1 MVTSFGIFKYMAM
14 YSLIQFISVLI
25 LYTFGTNL
33 GDVQFLWIDLAITTT
48 VAVFMSRN
56 GPHPQLVKR
65 RPPGSLLNPY
75 IIVSFLFQ
83 IVGVGVSQG
92 GVTLDLHSQPWFHTI
107 NLTNRWETESVVG
120 MDNTV
125 IFILSSFQYMMLAFI
140 FRWVSKLM
148 LLSDWLKDLD
158 LETLCFSIGP
168 PYRTRIWRNIPFL
181 ASLFILAWL
190 TTLIAIS
197 PNETVIKWFDLA
209 INSTLVEEEDSVPL
223 FYRWRVL
230 GVVAVH
236 FVFAVFCEEFVSKS
250 PLIQKLVK
258 IIRRKTLPKSKFKRL
273 EIEIQSRSA
282 AWLGVTSKL
291 IGSNTTNQS
300 DGAAKTHK
308 RPRSPTAK

>member
-56 GPHPQLVKR
+56 GPHPKLVKR

-83 IVGVGVSQG
+83 IVGVGMTQG
-92 GVTLDLHSQPWFHTI
+92 GITMDLHSQPWFHTI

-140 FRWVSKLM
+140 FRWVFK
-148 LLSDWLKDLD
+148 
-158 LETLCFSIGP
+158 FG
-168 PYRTRIWRNIPFL
+168 
-181 ASLFILAWL
+181 ASF
-190 TTLIAIS
+190 
-197 PNETVIKWFDLA
+197 
-209 INSTLVEEEDSVPL
+209 
-223 FYRWRVL
+223 
-230 GVVAVH
+230 
-236 FVFAVFCEEFVSKS
+236 
-250 PLIQKLVK
+250 
-258 IIRRKTLPKSKFKRL
+258 
-273 EIEIQSRSA
+273 
-282 AWLGVTSKL
+282 
-291 IGSNTTNQS
+291 
-300 DGAAKTHK
+300 
-308 RPRSPTAK
+308 